1 MVLNMSEQKKAPLQP
16 PVQILS
22 MYKKETKFVDI
33 ENSLIPV
40 LILVSPKILT
50 IKSLFKIQ

>member
-1 MVLNMSEQKKAPLQP
+1 
-16 PVQILS
+16 

-50 IKSLFKIQ
+50 INSLFKIQ